1 MDAYAK
7 SKTPE
12 NERDRRGT
20 PVEIFECISNALNIR
35 FDLDVCADVG
45 NHKVDNYLTKETN
58 GLAQPWDG
66 HTCWMNPPYSSPY
79 DWCLTA
85 AFEAGA
91 GTGCVVVGLLPDDRS
106 TKWFKEQVYPFA
118 SAIYTTS
125 RRIPFLDENGI
136 PQNGNPKGSI
146 VVVWTPWRVD
156 SPSQGYIDVP
166 RYNAKKAEWIY
177 D

>member
-7 SKTPE
+7 SRTPE
-12 NERDRRGT
+12 HERDRRGT
-20 PVEIFECISNALNIR
+20 PVEIFDCISSALNID
-35 FDLDVCADVG
+35 FDLDVCADDG
-45 NHKVDNYLTKETN
+45 NHKVAHYLTKADNSFSVGWCTGFN
-58 GLAQPWDG
+58 
-66 HTCWMNPPYSSPY
+66 WMNPPYSDPAP
-79 DWCLTA
+79 WCAKATH
-85 AFEAGA
+85 EAK
-91 GTGCVVVGLLPDDRS
+91 TGSIIVGLLPDDRS
-106 TKWFKEQVYPFA
+106 TGWFKEWVYPNA

-125 RRIPFLDENGI
+125 RRIPFLDENGV

-156 SPSQGYIDVP
+156 SPAQGYIDVP

>member
-7 SKTPE
+7 SETPE
-12 NERDRRGT
+12 HERDRRGT
-20 PVEIFECISNALNIR
+20 PTEIFSCIRAFLRID
-35 FDLDVCADVG
+35 FDLDVCADEF
-45 NHKVDNYLTKETN
+45 NFKVSPFIEKESDSLTMRWN
-58 GLAQPWDG
+58 DRN
-66 HTCWMNPPYSSPY
+66 WMNPPYSDPTP
-79 DWCLTA
+79 WCKKATVEA
-85 AFEAGA
+85 ALGN
-91 GTGCVVVGLLPDDRS
+91 VVVGLLPDDRS
-106 TKWFKEQVYPFA
+106 TGWYKEWVYPKA

-125 RRIPFLDENGI
+125 RRIPFLDEHGV

-156 SPSQGYIDVP
+156 SPAQGYIDVP